1 MYSLDKQLVLEDG
14 SVYKGY
20 GIGAD
25 VEMAGEVVFN
35 TAMTGYQETLSDPS
49 YNGQII
55 TFTYPLIGNYGINR
69 DDYETINPSI
79 KGIVTREIC
88 RKPSNFRKEFTLDEV
103 LKDLNIPG
111 ISGIDTRSL
120 TKKIREH
127 GTIKGIITGIEKDA
141 QKVAESLRKNN
152 LPTNQIEQVSTKKAF
167 LSSGLGKR
175 VVLIDL
181 GMKSGIMRELNLR
194 GCDII
199 VMPHD
204 ASAKEI
210 LRQKPD
216 GIMLSNGPGDPVDV
230 PETISTIKDLIGK
243 VPIFGIC
250 MGHQLISLACGA
262 KTYKLKFGH
271 RGANQ
276 PVKNLLTGKV
286 DITAQNHGYAVDID
300 SLKDT
305 DLELTHIAVNDGTC
319 EGVRHKKYSV
329 FSVQYHPEA
338 SPGPHDPN
346 YLFDQ
351 FIENMRKYKY

>member
-1 MYSLDKQLVLEDG
+1 MYTLDKQLVLEDG

-35 TAMTGYQETLSDPS
+35 TAMTGYQETISDPS

-141 QKVAESLRKNN
+141 QEVAENLRKNN

-276 PVKNLLTGKV
+276 PVKNLITGKV

-351 FIENMRKYKY
+351 FIENMKKFKY

>member
-25 VEMAGEVVFN
+25 IEMAGEVVFN